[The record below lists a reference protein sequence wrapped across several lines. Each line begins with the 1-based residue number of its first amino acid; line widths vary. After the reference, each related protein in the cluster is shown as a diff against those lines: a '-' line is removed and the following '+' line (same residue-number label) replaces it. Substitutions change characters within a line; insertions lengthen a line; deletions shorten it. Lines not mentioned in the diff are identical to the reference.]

1 MSVLSE
7 LMPKIDN
14 IFEFLSVHREMIQDK
29 VRTSAYKKSIFNT
42 IKKGDVVLDVGTGTG
57 LLAFFCAQAGA
68 SKVYAIEKTDI
79 IKVAQENA
87 KNNGF
92 DNIIFINEDSRNV
105 TLPEKVD
112 VIVSEVIGHFVLE
125 ENMLDS
131 IVDAKERFLKKNGVL
146 IPESVDLYFAPVEAN
161 RFYDEEINYWNKKTD
176 NIDFSASKI
185 FATNNVYILDILE
198 SNYLSDSQKIETI
211 DFYSSEKINLKIE
224 ASFKIK
230 RSGVLHGLAGW
241 FKVTLCENV
250 FINTSPNST
259 KTHWKQCFFPLES
272 PVHVSKGDEIS
283 IDFYSK
289 SLAEDVVWTWEV
301 TLNDQKCHSS
311 FFKQSTSNLL
321 SRSVLRNYWKNSRI
335 TKQVTDTHE
344 LLLNIK

>member
-1 MSVLSE
+1 MSVLSG

-14 IFEFLSVHREMIQDK
+14 IFEFLSVHREMIQDE
-29 VRTSAYKKSIFNT
+29 VRTAAYKKAIFNT
-42 IKKGDVVLDVGTGTG
+42 IKKGDIVLDVGTGTG

-79 IKVAQENA
+79 IKVARNNA

-112 VIVSEVIGHFVLE
+112 VIVSEVTGHFVLE

-131 IVDAKERFLKKNGVL
+131 ILDAKERFLKKNGVL
-146 IPESVDLYFAPVEAN
+146 IPESVDLYFVPVEAN
-161 RFYDEEINYWNKKTD
+161 GFYDEEIDYWNKKTD

-185 FATNNVYILDILE
+185 FATNNVYVLDILE
-198 SNYLSDSQKIETI
+198 SNYLSDSQKIDTI
-211 DFYSSEKINLKIE
+211 DLYSSEKINLSIK

-241 FKVTLCENV
+241 FKATLCENV
-250 FINTSPNST
+250 FINTSPSSS
-259 KTHWKQCFFPLES
+259 KTHWKQCLFPLEN
-272 PVHVSKGDEIS
+272 PIHVSKGDEIS
-283 IDFYSK
+283 IKFYSK
-289 SLAEDVVWTWEV
+289 SLADDVVWTWEV
-301 TLNDQKCHSS
+301 TLNDQDRKSTRLNSS
-311 FFKQSTSNLL
+311 HTDI
-321 SRSVLRNYWKNSRI
+321 SRMPSSA
-335 TKQVTDTHE
+335 
-344 LLLNIK
+344 